1 MSNATTKAKMSPR
14 HVMLIVT
21 GIMLTFGCSALTF
34 STWTN
39 FQPVVSEALGQY
51 TADGSL
57 NTAPFALY
65 ITVLYL
71 TMTITS
77 PLAGKLIQKMDIRI
91 ILTVSASLV
100 GIGFIL
106 MSMYTEI
113 WQFYISGVLLGLGEI
128 SILWLAI
135 PTLLNRWFRKNA
147 GFFIGICMAM
157 TGVGGAIWNSLFTA
171 LNASGMSYQ
180 TIYLIWGIIA
190 LATSL
195 PFTLFCVR
203 STPEEVGLTPHG
215 AEVAADGTVEKPRG
229 LSASKAMRSPVFYVV
244 FIYAGFINLL
254 TIIANQFPSYMR
266 TLGAAGNV
274 AYDVAVVGG
283 VMSVAVMIAQAISK
297 VAMGGFA
304 DKNAR
309 TTMIVAFVA
318 GVAGILLVWLGVQS
332 EIMLYA
338 GACIYGFFFAS
349 AVVLCPIV
357 VRQIFGTREYS
368 EIYSRIQVF
377 VNLAGAFGATI
388 WALLG
393 SNFGYTSVFIVGLVL
408 QVVVVACGI
417 VAFGKQKSIQAEW
430 TE

>member
-1 MSNATTKAKMSPR
+1 MQKAKMSWR
-14 HVMLIVT
+14 HVLLIVT

-39 FQPVVSEALGQY
+39 FQPVVSEALGQL
-51 TADGSL
+51 TADGKI

-71 TMTITS
+71 TMTIVS
-77 PLAGKLIQKMDIRI
+77 PIAGKLIQKMDIRI
-91 ILTVSASLV
+91 ILTVSAAFV
-100 GIGFIL
+100 GIAFIL
-106 MSMYTEI
+106 MSIYTEI

-135 PTLLNRWFRKNA
+135 PTLMNRWFKKSA

-171 LNASGMSYQ
+171 LNTSGMSYQ

-190 LATSL
+190 LVTSL

-203 STPEEVGLTPHG
+203 STPEEVGLQPYG
-215 AEVAADGTVEKPRG
+215 AEIAEDGTVEKPWG
-229 LSASKAMRSPVFYVV
+229 LSAAKAMKSPVFYAV
-244 FIYAGFINLL
+244 FIYAGLINLL
-254 TIIANQFPSYMR
+254 TIIAPQFPSYMR
-266 TLGAAGNV
+266 SLGAAGTV

-283 VMSVAVMIAQAISK
+283 IMSVAVMIAQAISK

-304 DKNAR
+304 DKNAK
-309 TTMIVAFVA
+309 TTMVAAFVA
-318 GVAGILLVWLGVQS
+318 GIAGILLVWLGAQS
-332 EIMLYA
+332 EITLYA

-368 EIYSRIQVF
+368 EIYSRVSVF
-377 VNLAGAFGATI
+377 VNLMGAFGATI
-388 WALLG
+388 WAFLG
-393 SNFGYTSVFIVGLVL
+393 SNFGYSSVFITGLVV
-408 QVVVVACGI
+408 QVIVLLCGLY
-417 VAFGKQKSIQAEW
+417 AFKKQKDIKAQW
-430 TE
+430 TD

>member
-1 MSNATTKAKMSPR
+1 MSSR
-14 HVMLIVT
+14 HVLLIIT

-39 FQPVVSEALGQY
+39 FQPVVSEAMGMV
-51 TADGSL
+51 TSTGAID
-57 NTAPFALY
+57 TAPFALY

-71 TMTITS
+71 TMTVVS
-77 PLAGKLIQKMDIRI
+77 PMAGKLIQKMDIRI
-91 ILTVSASLV
+91 ILSVSAALV
-100 GIGFIL
+100 GIAFIL
-106 MSMYTEI
+106 MSIYTEI

-135 PTLLNRWFRKNA
+135 PTLMNRWFKKSA

-171 LNASGMSYQ
+171 LNSSGTSYQ
-180 TIYLIWGIIA
+180 TIYLIWGIVA

-195 PFTLFCVR
+195 PFTLFCIR
-203 STPEEVGLTPHG
+203 STPEEVGLQPYG
-215 AEVAADGTVEKPRG
+215 AEIAEDGTVEKAKG
-229 LSASKAMRSPVFYVV
+229 LSASKAMKSPVFYAV
-244 FIYAGFINLL
+244 FIYAGIINFL
-254 TIIANQFPSYMR
+254 TIIAPQFPSYMR
-266 TLGAAGNV
+266 SLGAAGTV

-283 VMSVAVMIAQAISK
+283 VMSVAVMVAQAISK

-304 DKNAR
+304 DKNAKV
-309 TTMIVAFVA
+309 TMIAAFVA

-332 EIMLYA
+332 EIALYA

-357 VRQIFGTREYS
+357 VRQVFGTREYS
-368 EIYSRIQVF
+368 EIYSRVSVF
-377 VNLAGAFGATI
+377 VNLMGAFGATI
-388 WALLG
+388 WAFLG
-393 SNFGYTSVFIVGLVL
+393 SNFGYDSVFIVGIVG
-408 QVVVVACGI
+408 QVVVLLCGLY
-417 VAFGKQKSIQAEW
+417 AFGKQKSVQAQW